1 MQLKMVIGM
10 LMVQLKFQKFSVEAI
25 VDVLM
30 DYFQIIL
37 IQHVYHLVD
46 NNNIQKQQLMLAKIV
61 ILPVKHAMDLHLHNV
76 LHVGDQMY

>member
-30 DYFQIIL
+30 DYF
-37 IQHVYHLVD
+37 
-46 NNNIQKQQLMLAKIV
+46 
-61 ILPVKHAMDLHLHNV
+61 
-76 LHVGDQMY
+76 